1 MIIVRIAFEEPEAAV
16 SRVRDLLNMTA
27 KSNPDWN
34 GADFVIRRG
43 EHTCIE
49 HGSYDA
55 AELLARIKS
64 VLARQINGECYD

>member
-1 MIIVRIAFEEPEAAV
+1 MIIVRIAFEEPESAV
-16 SRVRDLLNMTA
+16 FRVRELLNMTA
-27 KSNPDWN
+27 KSNPCWN

-55 AELLARIKS
+55 SELLTRINS
-64 VLARQINGECYD
+64 ALVAQN